1 MTLLSTLGRH
11 VGISFDTGAITKAA
25 AVLRQRRA
33 LARLDQTALND
44 LGLTASDVDAEI
56 RRPVWDVP
64 ANWRG

>member
-11 VGISFDTGAITKAA
+11 VGFSFDTGAIVKAV

-33 LARLDQTALND
+33 LARLDDAALKD
-44 LGLTASDVDAEI
+44 LGLTAGDVNAEI

-64 ANWRG
+64 SNWRG

>member
-11 VGISFDTGAITKAA
+11 VGFSFDTGAIAKAV

-33 LARLDQTALND
+33 LARLDDAALKD
-44 LGLTASDVDAEI
+44 LGLTAGDVNAEI

-64 ANWRG
+64 SNWRG